1 MNPGDQLFNPATG
14 ERLIFIHTTAGTR
27 GEMLEVES
35 IWERPGD
42 PPPEHLHPHQTERF
56 QVLEGRVAARIDGSD
71 RTLQPGET
79 FELAPGMPHT
89 MWNPG
94 PGPARA
100 IWQTQPALGTEA
112 FFAAMWGLAQT
123 GQVNAKGRPPLR
135 LGLRLVAAHQR
146 EFRLT
151 RPAWP
156 LQRLA
161 FLLFGITSGVELKGS
176 SAEVRADSCYVGRP
190 E

>member
-1 MNPGDQLFNPATG
+1 M
-14 ERLIFIHTTAGTR
+14 
-27 GEMLEVES
+27 
-35 IWERPGD
+35 
-42 PPPEHLHPHQTERF
+42 
-56 QVLEGRVAARIDGSD
+56 AARIDGSD

-79 FELAPGMPHT
+79 LELAPGMPHT
-89 MWNPG
+89 IWNPG

-100 IWQTQPALGTEA
+100 IWQTQPALDTEA

-123 GQVNAKGRPPLR
+123 GQVNAKGHPPLR
-135 LGLRLVAAHQR
+135 LGLRLLAAHQR

-161 FLLFGITSGVELKGS
+161 FLLLGTPSGVELKGS

-190 E
+190 ERQLSAENLPKGIRFRDGLTCPGSTPLSRVWPEKA